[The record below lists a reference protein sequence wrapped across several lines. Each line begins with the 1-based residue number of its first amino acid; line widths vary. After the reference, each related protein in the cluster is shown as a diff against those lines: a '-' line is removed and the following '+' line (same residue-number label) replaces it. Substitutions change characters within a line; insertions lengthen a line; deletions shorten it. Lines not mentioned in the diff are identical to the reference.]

1 MFRKSSKTLCKYEF
15 IPTPK
20 IGVGMKR
27 IEVDRMARKTVSTT
41 IAGEVDE
48 RLSELAKLYGMNK
61 SSLLNR
67 LLYRTFSKPDAIKN
81 LIAVRL
87 SERENVIKRSY
98 RIDEELLESM
108 SQYPDL
114 SIGTI
119 IEKAA
124 AQWMALNDEERR
136 DFLFF
141 WEV

>member
-1 MFRKSSKTLCKYEF
+1 
-15 IPTPK
+15 
-20 IGVGMKR
+20 
-27 IEVDRMARKTVSTT
+27 MARKTVSAT

-108 SQYPDL
+108 NQYPDL